1 MKIAI
6 AELRVIKGGINI
18 ANINDNIILK
28 FSRENLDSRNLEK
41 SDDNNNNNDKRGG
54 NLEKSDDNNNKR
66 KKKRVKISMMYAIF
80 LNIMYPPNTALMPSP
95 IMSGLSMSNLSSISS
110 KLLSKSLYS

>member
-1 MKIAI
+1 MNNNISNDIILIMKIAI

-28 FSRENLDSRNLEK
+28 FSRENFDSRNLEK
-41 SDDNNNNNDKRGG
+41 SDDNNDNNDKRGG

-66 KKKRVKISMMYAIF
+66 KE
-80 LNIMYPPNTALMPSP
+80 
-95 IMSGLSMSNLSSISS
+95 
-110 KLLSKSLYS
+110 